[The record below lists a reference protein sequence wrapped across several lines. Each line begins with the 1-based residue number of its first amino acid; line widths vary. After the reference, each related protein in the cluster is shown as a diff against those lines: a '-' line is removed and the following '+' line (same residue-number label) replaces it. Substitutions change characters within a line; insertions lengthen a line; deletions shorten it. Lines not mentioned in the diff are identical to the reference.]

1 MKFMKKK
8 IVIKFLCLILAAVFI
23 CGSASGC
30 SYKSEPHITSDVSSI
45 PAMQKDVSIT
55 FSATNAKFNKKIS
68 ADDITLS
75 GAFEGMTAEVESVGR
90 RKLQLLLKGNIKHN
104 ENYNA
109 YDNGSIVFNAGCF
122 SNKDLSLDASIG
134 IECPSISLDNSSVK
148 LENGTLSAKI
158 KTSGY
163 ILSSDLSVNDIVI
176 QGATVTSASLKD
188 DGIIEFSVNTHAD
201 TLDDALAEINQKSIT
216 LKGRALG
223 TDDDL
228 CIYTS
233 FIPASFYYSAITTE
247 ELDDGSVRLILELT
261 ATDGS
266 FIAGFGKTN
275 VILDGDI
282 ADAVLESVE
291 VTAGVAT
298 VSIFI
303 SNLEVEKYESY
314 VSTLI
319 KLNENS
325 LINEWGT
332 TVTEPSYYYMNITL
346 LPLTKSADATYT
358 AMRDF
363 CNYVGS
369 SNLTKAI
376 GPLAPLAYL
385 VTGLVSTSYD
395 ICKLCGFVNEGPSEF
410 DIICQKFDAME
421 EHLSRQDAK
430 LEEILKQLERMEIND
445 LRKEVNKV
453 TVQMTTLESYTKS
466 VSSYITSAATD
477 FMSNVKVPEQS
488 LSEISEKLVNA
499 RTENITDEQLYNM
512 LSDDEKQALK
522 DWNEYLNIL
531 FTSLENKASS
541 TSLRGN
547 NYAGYFDMVQKLK
560 DQFMNVCN
568 NLKATETTVFSN
580 FDQLCLSTH
589 IFDLTALPEREVYRA
604 SAQATIDCAMTILMQ
619 VYGELDFESL
629 KKNVTIQ
636 DLYTN
641 YYVPAANVI
650 SESKVER
657 TINVPGFEDRVYF
670 YPAVGTGEQTGLTF
684 APLKYEYDADEA
696 ASSAEKREEIK
707 KQAESYYN
715 NIRRCIFRDN
725 ISDKTYTELK
735 NRMSCLGYNVSD
747 NDPYKNMVY
756 EANTMAQVLGYPIS
770 VDGAA
775 LHAYYVQSFSGVSCE
790 WEFDKTLIVTLLDCK
805 MYDMITGEFVE
816 HKSYTYRQTSIDVG
830 FGLYAL
836 YFSSSKNK

>member
-8 IVIKFLCLILAAVFI
+8 IVIKFLCLILAAVFV

-30 SYKSEPHITSDVSSI
+30 SYKSEPNITSDVSSV

-55 FSATNAKFNKKIS
+55 FSTTNAKFNKKIS

-90 RKLQLLLKGNIKHN
+90 RKLQLLLKGNIKRN
-104 ENYNA
+104 EYYNA
-109 YDNGSIVFNAGCF
+109 YDNGSIVLNAGCF
-122 SNKDLSLDASIG
+122 SNKDLSLSSSIA
-134 IECPSISLDNSSVK
+134 IECPNISLDNSSVK
-148 LENGTLSAKI
+148 LENGILSAKI

-163 ILSSDLSVNDIVI
+163 ALSSDLSASDIVI
-176 QGATVTSASLKD
+176 PGVTVTSASLKG
-188 DGIIEFSVNTHAD
+188 DGVIEFSVNTHAD
-201 TLDDALAEINQKSIT
+201 TLDDALTEIDQKSIT

-223 TDDDL
+223 TDDDR
-228 CIYTS
+228 CIYAS
-233 FIPASFYYSAITTE
+233 FVTASFYYSTITTE
-247 ELDDGSVRLILELT
+247 DHDDGSVRLILELT
-261 ATDGS
+261 ATNGS
-266 FIAGFGKTN
+266 FVDGFDKAN
-275 VILDGDI
+275 VILGGDI
-282 ADAVLESVE
+282 VDAALESVKM
-291 VTAGVAT
+291 TDGVAT
-298 VSIFI
+298 VSILI
-303 SNLEVEKYESY
+303 SGSMVEKYESY

-325 LINEWGT
+325 LLNEWGT
-332 TVTEPSYYYMNITL
+332 TVSEPSYFYMNID
-346 LPLTKSADATYT
+346 LPPITQSADATFT

-369 SNLTKAI
+369 SDLTKAI

-430 LEEILKQLERMEIND
+430 LEEILKELKRIEIND
-445 LRKEVNKV
+445 LRKEVNKA

-466 VSSYITSAATD
+466 VSSYITSAAKD
-477 FMSNVKVPEQS
+477 FMSNVKAPERS
-488 LSEISEKLVNA
+488 LSEISQKLINA
-499 RTENITDEQLYNM
+499 RTENITDEQLYAM
-512 LSDDEKQALK
+512 LSNDEKQLLD
-522 DWNEYLNIL
+522 DWNEYLNVL
-531 FTSLENKASS
+531 FTNLESKASAP
-541 TSLRGN
+541 SLRGN
-547 NYAGYFDMVQKLK
+547 NYAGYFDMVEKLK
-560 DQFMNVCN
+560 NQFMTVCN
-568 NLKATETTVFSN
+568 DLKATGTTMFSN
-580 FDQLCLSTH
+580 FDQLSASTY

-619 VYGELDFESL
+619 VYGELNYESL
-629 KKNVTIQ
+629 KKNTTIQ
-636 DLYTN
+636 DLYSN
-641 YYVPAANVI
+641 HYAPATEAI
-650 SESKVER
+650 SKSQAKRAIDAPEL
-657 TINVPGFEDRVYF
+657 EDKVYF
-670 YPAVGTGEQTGLTF
+670 YPAAGTGDQTILTF

-725 ISDKTYTELK
+725 ISDKIYTELK
-735 NRMSCLGYNVSD
+735 SRMSCLGYD
-747 NDPYKNMVY
+747 LGGNDPYKNMVY

-775 LHAYYVQSFSGVSCE
+775 LHACYVQSFSGVSCD
-790 WEFDKTLIVTLLDCK
+790 WEFGTLVVTLLDCK
-805 MYDMITGEFVE
+805 MYDMVTGEFVE
-816 HKSYTYRQTSIDVG
+816 HKSYTYRQASIDVG

-836 YFSSSKNK
+836 YFPSSKNK